1 MASSSSLTTP
11 SSKHDVFLSFRG
23 TDTRNSVTSHL
34 YDALQRNQIDAYIDD
49 KLDRG
54 EKIEPAL
61 LERIEESCI
70 SLVIFS
76 ENYAD
81 STFCL
86 RELSKIL
93 ECMETKQQMVLPV
106 FYRLDPSHVQNLT
119 GSYGD
124 ALCKHERD
132 CSSEEVQSWRHALKE
147 IANLKGWDS
156 NFNKWVINLV
166 TAY

>member
-1 MASSSSLTTP
+1 MASSSSPTTP
-11 SSKHDVFLSFRG
+11 YLKHDVFLSFRG
-23 TDTRNSVTSHL
+23 ADTRKGFTSHL
-34 YDALQRNQIDAYIDD
+34 YDALKRSQIDAYIDN
-49 KLDRG
+49 KLDGG

-61 LERIEESCI
+61 LERIEESFI

-132 CSSEEVQSWRHALKE
+132 CSSEEVESWRHALKE

-156 NFNKWVINLV
+156 KDIK
-166 TAY
+166 